1 MSAEKICT
9 PTLSAYSCASRS
21 TRMSKA
27 RITAYLHRWDA
38 LGPDHTVAERRRG
51 WLYYGMLMFTLQTAH
66 RGRLCSCSLHQ
77 RHCGHHSGRH
87 ERSKQN
93 RVDIWQDWPKP
104 SWLAWITK
112 GKVCLHSWTVVQPS
126 SIIILQRTKDYCPGD
141 DLNSQ
146 KRKNRS
152 AILAASCKQCERCTM
167 FVISPPHCSSLT
179 SFCHTVTTG
188 SAKASQSWS
197 HSIGMHADSRA
208 PTPSY
213 APASQTPSS
222 HLACAQDQYSLQST
236 AVRGG
241 AAKGWTQTT
250 AGAATMLPLSSYR
263 YLGLVQKLY

>member
-1 MSAEKICT
+1 MH
-9 PTLSAYSCASRS
+9 PN
-21 TRMSKA
+21 
-27 RITAYLHRWDA
+27 
-38 LGPDHTVAERRRG
+38 TVCV
-51 WLYYGMLMFTLQTAH
+51 LLCFTLHTNVKGKDHSIPAQMGCTGTWSH
-66 RGRLCSCSLHQ
+66 RGRKTPRVIVLWHANVHTSNCTQRSSLLLLHQ

-104 SWLAWITK
+104 SWLARITK